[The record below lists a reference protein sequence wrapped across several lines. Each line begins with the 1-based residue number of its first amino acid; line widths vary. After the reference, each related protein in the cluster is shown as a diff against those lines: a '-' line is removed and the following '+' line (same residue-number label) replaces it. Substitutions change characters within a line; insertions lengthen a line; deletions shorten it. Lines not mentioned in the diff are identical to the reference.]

1 VLPWFADWKFGWLDV
16 PALIAGTPQ
25 ILEYPMVDR
34 DPLPFW
40 GQGVPWGHGRV
51 TLLGDA
57 AHPMYPIGAN
67 GGSQAII
74 DARVLAYSLARAAT
88 PADGLAAYEMARRET
103 VNAIVLACRDMPA
116 DRLLHR
122 VSMRAP
128 DGFDR
133 IEDVL
138 STGEL
143 AAFANAYRKT
153 TLQDVAALNARAS
166 LTP

>member
-1 VLPWFADWKFGWLDV
+1 
-16 PALIAGTPQ
+16 
-25 ILEYPMVDR
+25 
-34 DPLPFW
+34 
-40 GQGVPWGHGRV
+40 
-51 TLLGDA
+51 
-57 AHPMYPIGAN
+57 MYPIGAN

-138 STGEL
+138 SAGEL
-143 AAFANAYRKT
+143 AAFEGAYRTT
-153 TLQDVAALNARAS
+153 TLQDVAALNARGS
-166 LTP
+166 LNP